1 MDSQHMGKT
10 SVKVL
15 ENLKPGDV
23 AKAMIEEGRQKEPF
37 YIFDMDE
44 AYRRVEYFRKM
55 MPRVEI
61 FYAMKS
67 NDSDKMIK
75 LAAALG
81 LGFDCASPGEICKI
95 LKLGVSPQSIIF
107 AAPCKTPD
115 WMMYARQSGVRHT
128 TFDSSYELKKIKQY
142 WPDVGL
148 LIRIKVDSDSIYK
161 LGDKFGCDFE
171 TEATDLLDE
180 AASLGLKVV
189 GVAFHV
195 GSSCSSAHSHVE
207 GLQNAKALFDYE
219 VRTGRG
225 MNIVDIGGGFL
236 SDRTDRIDQV
246 SKLINTTLEDLF
258 PERSIQIIAEPGRY
272 LCDTSCNLYCNIN
285 NIRRVTRGGEK
296 VNMIY
301 MNDGLYGCLR
311 FNDPPQTVKR
321 FGIHEGVINEKL
333 EKTILWG
340 PSCDSTDR
348 VMENMDVMLPACT
361 PLDWLIF
368 IPQGAYTFG
377 FASPFSCLP
386 KPQMRS
392 VVSQQLWDKL
402 KDSKVFSPEDFEQN
416 PDISTPLSSSLPP
429 LIKKSSFVKSNT
441 LKSN

>member
-1 MDSQHMGKT
+1 MDSQLMSKT
-10 SVKVL
+10 SVIVL
-15 ENLKPGDV
+15 DNHTPGDI
-23 AKAMIEEGRQKEPF
+23 AKAMIEDGRQKEPF

-44 AYRRVEYFRKM
+44 VYRRVEYFRKM
-55 MPRVEI
+55 MPRVEM
-61 FYAMKS
+61 FYAMKA

-95 LKLGVSPQSIIF
+95 LELGVSPESIIF
-107 AAPCKTPD
+107 AAPAKTPD

-128 TFDSSYELKKIKQY
+128 TFDSSYELKKVKQY

-148 LIRIKVDSDSIYK
+148 LIRIKVESDSIYK

-171 TEATDLLDE
+171 TEATDLLEE

-207 GLQNAKALFDYE
+207 GLQNARALFDYE
-219 VRTGRG
+219 LRAGRG
-225 MNIVDIGGGFL
+225 MSIVDIGGGFL
-236 SDRTDRIDQV
+236 SDRIDRIDQV
-246 SKLINTTLEDLF
+246 SKLINTTLEELF

-285 NIRRVTRGGEK
+285 NIRRATRGGEK

-301 MNDGLYGCLR
+301 MNDGLYGSLR
-311 FNDPPQTVKR
+311 YNDPWQKVKR
-321 FGIHEGVINEKL
+321 FGRHESIINEKL

-348 VMENMDVMLPACT
+348 VMENKDVMLPACT

-368 IPQGAYTFG
+368 NSQGAYTFG
-377 FASPFSCLP
+377 FATQFSCLP

-392 VVSQQLWDKL
+392 VVSQQLWAKL
-402 KDSKVFSPEDFEQN
+402 KDSKVFRPEDFEQN
-416 PDISTPLSSSLPP
+416 PDISAPLPSSLPT
-429 LIKKSSFVKSNT
+429 LVTMSTFVKSNT
-441 LKSN
+441 LKTN

>member
-1 MDSQHMGKT
+1 MDSQLISKT
-10 SVKVL
+10 SVIVL
-15 ENLKPGDV
+15 DNHTPGDV
-23 AKAMIEEGRQKEPF
+23 AKSMIEEGRQKEPF

-44 AYRRVEYFRKM
+44 VYRRVEYFRKM
-55 MPRVEI
+55 MPRVEM
-61 FYAMKS
+61 FYAMKA

-81 LGFDCASPGEICKI
+81 LGFDCASPGEIRKI
-95 LKLGVSPQSIIF
+95 LELGVSPESIIF
-107 AAPCKTPD
+107 AAPSKTPD

-128 TFDSSYELKKIKQY
+128 TFDSSYELKKVKQY

-148 LIRIKVDSDSIYK
+148 LIRIKVESDSIYK

-171 TEATDLLDE
+171 TEATDLLEE

-219 VRTGRG
+219 VRAGRG

-236 SDRTDRIDQV
+236 SDRIDRIDQV
-246 SKLINTTLEDLF
+246 SKLINTTLEELF

-285 NIRRVTRGGEK
+285 NIRRATRGGEK

-301 MNDGLYGCLR
+301 LNDGLYGSLR
-311 FNDPPQTVKR
+311 YSDPWQKVKR
-321 FGIHEGVINEKL
+321 FGRHESIINEKL

-340 PSCDSTDR
+340 PSCDSMDQ
-348 VMENMDVMLPACT
+348 VMQNVDVMLPACT

-368 IPQGAYTFG
+368 NSQGAYTFG
-377 FASPFSCLP
+377 FATQFSCLP
-386 KPQMRS
+386 TPQMRS
-392 VVSQQLWDKL
+392 VVSQVLWAKL
-402 KDSKVFSPEDFEQN
+402 KDSKVFSEEDFEQN
-416 PDISTPLSSSLPP
+416 PDISAPLPSSLPP
-429 LIKKSSFVKSNT
+429 IVKMSTFVKSNT
-441 LKSN
+441 LKTN